1 MEGNEVDKL
10 DMVAYRRA
18 RGERKVLI
26 ERKSH
31 VFCYVVQTQHKTP
44 YFLRW
49 TTGGEYPTK
58 CSF

>member
-18 RGERKVLI
+18 SGERKVLI

-31 VFCYVVQTQHKTP
+31 VFCYVVQ
-44 YFLRW
+44 LS
-49 TTGGEYPTK
+49 TGPHI
-58 CSF
+58 S

>member
-18 RGERKVLI
+18 SGERKVLI

-31 VFCYVVQTQHKTP
+31 HVCVFCYVVQVS
-44 YFLRW
+44 
-49 TTGGEYPTK
+49 TGPHI
-58 CSF
+58 S